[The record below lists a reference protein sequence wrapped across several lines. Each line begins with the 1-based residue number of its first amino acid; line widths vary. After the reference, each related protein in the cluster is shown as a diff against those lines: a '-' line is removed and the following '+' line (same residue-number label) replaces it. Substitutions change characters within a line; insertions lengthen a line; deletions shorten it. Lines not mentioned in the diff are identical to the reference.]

1 MFTIEFLPN
10 ERTVICKLAGSI
22 NSDELL
28 DPIFSLVNDVRYK
41 KNYHCIWDIRDV
53 PDSSHFQ
60 AESKEYAKI
69 IASFRKDRKGKL
81 VIIAHDANNSPA
93 IAKFYDEMAQ
103 EGIQLDLYKNF
114 EQAFT
119 WLKRLNGFSFSL
131 IL

>member
-28 DPIFSLVNDVRYK
+28 DPIFTLVNDVRYK
-41 KNYHCIWDIRDV
+41 EDYHCIWDIRDV

-69 IASFRKDRKGKL
+69 IASFRKERTGKL
-81 VIIAHDANNSPA
+81 AIIVHDVKSNPA
-93 IAKFYDEMAQ
+93 FAKFYHEMVQ
-103 EGIQLDLYKNF
+103 EGIQLELHNNL
-114 EQAFT
+114 EQALV
-119 WLKRLNGFSFSL
+119 WLKGFN
-131 IL
+131 

>member
-10 ERTVICKLAGSI
+10 QRTVICKLAGRI

-41 KNYHCIWDIRDV
+41 ENYHCIWDIRDV

-81 VIIAHDANNSPA
+81 VIIVHDAKSNPA
-93 IAKFYDEMAQ
+93 FAKFYHEMVQ
-103 EGIQLDLYKNF
+103 EGIQLELHNNL
-114 EQAFT
+114 EQAFD
-119 WLKRLNGFSFSL
+119 WLKGFN
-131 IL
+131 